1 MLFRRRRNPG
11 WMALR
16 VLPDRID
23 AVHVV
28 PGARPAVS
36 TCESLAVGPAGPVES
51 LRELRRMLRL
61 ERYRCTTLIEFP
73 EYQLHHVEAPGVPD
87 PELRQAL
94 RWSVKDLID
103 YPVEE
108 AAVEVLKI
116 PAGEDQRARN
126 VFVVT
131 ARHQHVAGLAKL
143 FEDAHVPL
151 DAIDIPELAQRNL
164 AVRYEKPARA
174 AALLAFHSGSCW
186 LTITGNAE
194 LLVVRRID
202 IALDRLLQA
211 EPDQRG
217 IYLDRIALELQRSF
231 DNFDRQFGFIALSR
245 LLLASVPTECG
256 LKETLQAN
264 LELPVDDLLLIDAID
279 VARTP
284 QLVEGPKSS
293 EGLLALGAALRSEHA
308 DAMEAEAA

>member
-16 VLPDRID
+16 LLPERID

-36 TCESLAVGPAGPVES
+36 QCESVDVAAGGPVEA
-51 LRELRRMLRL
+51 LRKLRRSLQL

-73 EYQLHHVEAPGVPD
+73 EYQLHYVEAPAVPD
-87 PELRQAL
+87 AELRQAL

-108 AAVEVLKI
+108 AAVELLKI
-116 PAGEDQRARN
+116 PAGAEQRARN

-131 ARHQHVAGLAKL
+131 ARNQHIAGLVKL
-143 FEDAHVPL
+143 CEEAHVPL
-151 DAIDIPELAQRNL
+151 DAIDVPELAQRNL
-164 AVRYEKPARA
+164 TILHEAPERA

-202 IALDRLLQA
+202 IGLDRLVQA
-211 EPDQRG
+211 EPDQRS
-217 IYLDRIALELQRSF
+217 IYLDRIALELQRSL
-231 DNFDRQFGFIALSR
+231 DNFDRQFGFISLSR
-245 LLLASVPTECG
+245 LLLANVPSDCG
-256 LKETLQAN
+256 LTETLQAN
-264 LELPVDDLLLIDAID
+264 LEVAVENFALGDVID
-279 VARTP
+279 VARAP
-284 QLVEGPKSS
+284 QLARGANDAEL
-293 EGLLALGAALRSEHA
+293 LLAVGAALRGDQA
-308 DAMEAEAA
+308 DAAQAEAA

>member
-1 MLFRRRRNPG
+1 MLFRHRRNPG

-28 PGARPAVS
+28 PGMRPAVS
-36 TCESLAVGPAGPVES
+36 QCESAQIGPGGPVEA
-51 LRELRRMLRL
+51 LRELRRALRL

-73 EYQLHHVEAPGVPD
+73 EYQLHYVEAPGVPD
-87 PELRQAL
+87 VELRQAL

-108 AAVEVLKI
+108 AAVDVLKI
-116 PAGEDQRARN
+116 PAGAEQRARN

-131 ARHQHVAGLAKL
+131 ARNQHVAGVAKL
-143 FEDAHVPL
+143 FEDANVRL
-151 DAIDIPELAQRNL
+151 DAIDVPELAQRNL
-164 AVRYEKPARA
+164 AVLCEAPERA

-186 LTITGNAE
+186 LTITGNTE

-202 IALDRLLQA
+202 IGLDRLLQA
-211 EPDQRG
+211 EADQRS

-245 LLLASVPTECG
+245 LLLASVPSECG
-256 LKETLQAN
+256 LMETLQAN
-264 LELPVDDLLLIDAID
+264 LELPVGNFSLSEVMDL
-279 VARTP
+279 ARA
-284 QLVEGPKSS
+284 PKLADGSMQA
-293 EGLLALGAALRSEHA
+293 ERLLAIGAALRSEHA
-308 DAMEAEAA
+308 DSAQAQAA